1 MGRPYVPTDFLLKPA
16 MADIIIALDLPA
28 DDARRLLDRIPEA
41 RWVKVGSILFTRE
54 GPGLVRELQQRGLQV
69 FLDLKWHDIPHT
81 VSEAVAAAR
90 DLGIAMATVHTLGG
104 SAMMAGAAKEA
115 GPGLGIVGVTV
126 LTSHSPES
134 FGEVVGRPTPELLP
148 EVERLAG
155 LAKGAGLRGIVCSP
169 LEIARVRQGWGAGGW
184 IVVPGI
190 RRPGDAAGDQVRTA
204 GPAEAVRA
212 GATHLV
218 VGRPIL
224 QAPDPAIVF
233 REMVEAAT

>member
-1 MGRPYVPTDFLLKPA
+1 
-16 MADIIIALDLPA
+16 MAEIIIALDLPA
-28 DDARRLLDRIPEA
+28 NDARRLLDRIPSA

-54 GPGLVRELQQRGLQV
+54 GPALVRELQQRGLQV

-90 DLGIAMATVHTLGG
+90 ELGVAMATVHTLGG
-104 SAMMAGAAKEA
+104 AAMMAGAANEA
-115 GPGLGIVGVTV
+115 GPDLGIVGVTV

-134 FGEVVGRPTPELLP
+134 FAEVVGRGTPELMP

-155 LAKGAGLRGIVCSP
+155 LAKSSGLRGVVCSP
-169 LEIARVRQGWGAGGW
+169 LEIARVRNTWGMGGW

-224 QAPDPAIVF
+224 QAPDPAVAY
-233 REMVEAAT
+233 REMADAAS